1 MVRVAP
7 FNRYATR
14 YEEWFTRYPFVYE
27 SELMALRKLMPKT
40 GKGLEIGVGTGR
52 FAKPLGLRLGVEPS
66 QTMSAYAQRRGV
78 KVILGTGENLPVKT
92 NSFDF
97 VLIVTT
103 ICFFDDTAMAVREAA
118 RVVHPGGYVIIGM
131 VNKISPLGRYYL
143 KHKNDNVF
151 YSEAKFYSVEEVV
164 AILTQVGFR
173 QFSMAQTIFNRLDR
187 IKAVEPVIEGYDKG
201 SFVVIKGLNPG
212 NSRKSQSIL

>member
-1 MVRVAP
+1 
-7 FNRYATR
+7 
-14 YEEWFTRYPFVYE
+14 
-27 SELMALRKLMPKT
+27 MALRKLMPKT

-78 KVILGTGENLPVKT
+78 KVILGTGENLPVNT

-212 NSRKSQSIL
+212 NSQ